1 MIVGKKYNKNLLK
14 GRYDSIIIGSGL
26 GGLTTAALLSKQGK
40 KVLVLE
46 RHYTAGGFTHAY
58 SRKGFEW
65 DVGLHYIGKV
75 HDPRTPLRLIFD
87 EITEGQLKW
96 HKMDQEYDK
105 IVIGN
110 NEFSLI
116 EGLSNFKAKMFE
128 YFPEEKEAI
137 NKYIDLI
144 KKLIRLLRVILS
156 KKPYQSG

>member
-1 MIVGKKYNKNLLK
+1 MGC
-14 GRYDSIIIGSGL
+14 
-26 GGLTTAALLSKQGK
+26 
-40 KVLVLE
+40 
-46 RHYTAGGFTHAY
+46 
-58 SRKGFEW
+58 W
-65 DVGLHYIGKV
+65 LHYIGKV

-144 KKLIRLLRVILS
+144 KKVNSASKSYFVKNLTKVVEVLSFSFHGESLFKYTKKTTNDVLKKLTKNKMLMAVLTGQWGDYGLPQDNLLFYS
-156 KKPYQSG
+156 CYDC